1 MKHLVLIDGHHLM
14 HRAYWAIPRTLKTS
28 SGEQVNTVFGVASML
43 LHILKIEQPD
53 HFIVCFDAGGETF
66 RHQENETYKDGRAET
81 PDDFYGQIPRV
92 LSLVEAFG
100 FRQVSNP
107 QYEADDFLCAYAKAG
122 EKDGMRV
129 TIVTGDRDAFQLATD
144 NIKIAIPHSGY
155 LKAEYLGPAEIE
167 AKYGVRPD
175 QIVDYKG
182 LVGDPSDNLRGVNG
196 IGPVSASKLLQEY
209 QTLDGIYEHLSDIRP
224 TIRAKLE
231 ADRSQAYFC
240 QHMAQL
246 VCDFPLPVAL
256 EDAGMQ
262 ELPADGLVQM
272 FRELE
277 FTLLTRRLR
286 DLLSSPYG
294 QKAYYTVSEVFND
307 PVTSSKGP
315 SEDQMTMF

>member
-14 HRAYWAIPRTLKTS
+14 HRAYWAIPRALKTS
-28 SGEQVNTVFGVASML
+28 KGEQVNTVFGVASML

-53 HFIVCFDAGGETF
+53 YMVVCFDAGGETF

-92 LSLVEAFG
+92 FSLVEAFG
-100 FRQVSNP
+100 LRQVSNP
-107 QYEADDFLCAYAKAG
+107 QYEADDFLCAYAKVGEQAG
-122 EKDGMRV
+122 MKV
-129 TIVTGDRDAFQLATD
+129 TIVTGDRDAFQLASTQT
-144 NIKIAIPHSGY
+144 KIAIPHSGY

-182 LVGDPSDNLRGVNG
+182 LVGDPSDNLPGVNG
-196 IGPVSASKLLQEY
+196 IGPVSAAKLLQEY
-209 QTLDGIYEHLSDIRP
+209 QTLDGIYAHLADIRP
-224 TIRAKLE
+224 TLRSKLE
-231 ADRSQAYFC
+231 ADREQAYFC

-246 VCDFPLPVAL
+246 VCDFDIPIPL
-256 EDAGMQ
+256 EDAAVR

-294 QKAYYTVSEVFND
+294 QEAFYTVSEVFTD
-307 PVTSSKGP
+307 APASKGP
-315 SEDQMTMF
+315 SEDQLTMF